1 MIKFLKKTPQIR
13 KLMMITK
20 TIVISVWWLQ
30 QERLVIRLRNT
41 ERDHFLI
48 VEIAKNELAQ
58 LIIVARLMIPLDVI
72 KQNIL

>member
-1 MIKFLKKTPQIR
+1 MIKFLKKAPQIR

-30 QERLVIRLRNT
+30 QERLIIRLRNT

-48 VEIAKNELAQ
+48 VEIANNELAQ

>member
-1 MIKFLKKTPQIR
+1 
-13 KLMMITK
+13 MMITK

-30 QERLVIRLRNT
+30 QERLIIRLRNT

-48 VEIAKNELAQ
+48 VEIANNELAQ

>member
-1 MIKFLKKTPQIR
+1 
-13 KLMMITK
+13 MMITK
-20 TIVISVWWLQ
+20 PIVISVWWLQ
-30 QERLVIRLRNT
+30 QERLIIRLRNT

>member
-1 MIKFLKKTPQIR
+1 
-13 KLMMITK
+13 MMITK
-20 TIVISVWWLQ
+20 PIVISVWWLQ
-30 QERLVIRLRNT
+30 QERLIIRLRNT

-48 VEIAKNELAQ
+48 VEIANNELAQ